1 MFIMVNCI
9 VSTVTTPKTSVHQI
23 NIHDQESQQEVEN
36 CHFSKA
42 KKVDYSFRQLVF
54 MLIFIFFSVVCLV
67 ANGKIFP
74 NRFIIAAGAYLQS
87 SVIFHL
93 RLFRKEP

>member
-42 KKVDYSFRQLVF
+42 KKVDYSLRQLVF
-54 MLIFIFFSVVCLV
+54 M
-67 ANGKIFP
+67 
-74 NRFIIAAGAYLQS
+74 
-87 SVIFHL
+87 
-93 RLFRKEP
+93 